1 MTELL
6 DIVAS
11 NAASGAQIANLR
23 KDFKMIDNHKFVE
36 DSKNIVKAVCATV
49 AGTDDTCAD
58 EAGYNERDSPKAKIK
73 QLATDLLKDALSVD
87 KVLLIKYLTE
97 YQTEEEKQKS
107 INANNNDNNDQG
119 SSIGDESK
127 NEICPCPTECVNESD
142 KPVDND
148 SMIKQNA
155 VAVAAASSEITSDI
169 PSSDNTEIEQ
179 VAVAVVSASSD
190 KDNGAMSG
198 GIGKPINL
206 PDRSSAALA
215 GDALAGD
222 LAGDALAGAALAGA
236 IPTPGFSDI
245 VSKGDKGDS
254 NSEDAKEILK
264 MYTTRMV
271 STIKCN
277 NLVYEEIKTFLEQA
291 YRFGKEEIKKDKLDI
306 IKDSLK
312 THSDVGRKNM
322 NQERIR
328 IYKKNLEYIKNIDTR
343 EGIEAYIHIV
353 DDMLPFLVL
362 AHIHEDGDDP
372 SEIIKQ
378 YVSKIKSK
386 SIFKKVLENIT
397 FPNTLES
404 EELISELGFTPTTE
418 KNKKKNSNINDGNR
432 PFGFNDLMSA
442 AFAGAGKQTRKKR
455 TRKYKK
461 PINNRT
467 R

>member
-1 MTELL
+1 MAKEILNMVVS
-6 DIVAS
+6 D
-11 NAASGAQIANLR
+11 AANGAQMADLR
-23 KDFKMIDNHKFVE
+23 KDFKKIDNKKFVE
-36 DSKNIVKAVCATV
+36 ESKNIVKAVCATV

-73 QLATDLLKDALSVD
+73 QLATDLLKDALSGDNVM
-87 KVLLIKYLTE
+87 LIKYLTE

-119 SSIGDESK
+119 SSIGDESN
-127 NEICPCPTECVNESD
+127 NESCPCPTKCVNESD

-148 SMIKQNA
+148 SMIEQIA
-155 VAVAAASSEITSDI
+155 VAVAAASAETKSDI

-179 VAVAVVSASSD
+179 VAVAVVSSSSD

-198 GIGKPINL
+198 GIGKPTD
-206 PDRSSAALA
+206 PTAL
-215 GDALAGD
+215 LSNPIAGD

-245 VSKGDKGDS
+245 VSKVDKGDS

-372 SEIIKQ
+372 SAIIKL
-378 YVSKIKSK
+378 YVLKIKSK
-386 SIFKKVLENIT
+386 SIFKEVLKNTT
-397 FPNTLES
+397 FSNTLES

-418 KNKKKNSNINDGNR
+418 KNKKTNSNRNVGNG
-432 PFGFNDLMSA
+432 PFGVNDLISA
-442 AFAGAGKQTRKKR
+442 VFTGAGKQTRKKR

-461 PINNRT
+461 PIKNRT